1 MGRKMR
7 KKILVVSSY
16 PAPYRVAV
24 FQGLAQVH
32 ELEIFFEFNKDQD
45 RNGEWFVKGQNFS
58 VLDTDLSRK
67 RFEECL
73 RNIKSYDL
81 VLAYDY
87 LNQNA
92 RRAMRCCI
100 RQNIPYF
107 VNCDGAF
114 INKNW
119 LKDKIKKYYVSRAA
133 ACLASGEFARRYFLC
148 YGARPERIFE
158 HRFTSLNEEDIAPLV
173 PNEKEREELRKK
185 LGIEMPKA
193 VLTVGQFIPRKGFDI
208 LLEAWTK
215 LDSQAELIII
225 GGGGLKSQY
234 QQFIQR
240 NNLRHVKILDFMQK
254 KELFEYYH
262 AVDLFVLPTRE
273 DIWGLV
279 INEAM
284 ACGLP
289 VVSTNRCIA
298 AMELI
303 EDGKNGF
310 VVPVDDPQKLSEAV
324 KKLIADDG
332 LCSRIRRNNILK
344 MQNCTLDCIV
354 KQHLEVIDKII

>member
-1 MGRKMR
+1 
-7 KKILVVSSY
+7 
-16 PAPYRVAV
+16 
-24 FQGLAQVH
+24 
-32 ELEIFFEFNKDQD
+32 
-45 RNGEWFVKGQNFS
+45 
-58 VLDTDLSRK
+58 
-67 RFEECL
+67 
-73 RNIKSYDL
+73 
-81 VLAYDY
+81 
-87 LNQNA
+87 
-92 RRAMRCCI
+92 
-100 RQNIPYF
+100 
-107 VNCDGAF
+107 
-114 INKNW
+114 
-119 LKDKIKKYYVSRAA
+119 
-133 ACLASGEFARRYFLC
+133 
-148 YGARPERIFE
+148 
-158 HRFTSLNEEDIAPLV
+158 
-173 PNEKEREELRKK
+173 
-185 LGIEMPKA
+185 
-193 VLTVGQFIPRKGFDI
+193 
-208 LLEAWTK
+208 
-215 LDSQAELIII
+215 
-225 GGGGLKSQY
+225 
-234 QQFIQR
+234 
-240 NNLRHVKILDFMQK
+240 MQK